1 MLQDLHTRISTA
13 IDLGFVL
20 DTNGNRVN
28 IYKKNGLNVLGNI
41 VQGNVDSIN
50 IQFYG
55 QLDMLAR
62 KIFGFGY
69 ESNVK
74 YQVVPSALELWSTS
88 LRDPVFYSI
97 YKTILNYYHKFVL
110 SRLISLL
117 HLSCIIVTLLNL
129 PPRDPE
135 NREANK

>member
-28 IYKKNGLNVLGNI
+28 IYEKNGLNVLGNI

-50 IQFYG
+50 MQFYG
-55 QLDMLAR
+55 QMDMLVR

-74 YQVVPSALELWSTS
+74 NQVVPSALELWSTS

-97 YKTILNYYHKFVL
+97 YKTILNYYHRFVL
-110 SRLISLL
+110 PRLISLL

-129 PPRDPE
+129 PPRDPK
-135 NREANK
+135 NRGANK